1 MFLLCRKTFHIII
14 LSLPH
19 FTNTLQHT
27 TVSNNKEL
35 QKPGELLLKSTLKPP
50 WKQNT
55 KKRVAQDFCTHTHHI
70 ITNRC
75 SPLFPTAAFCAHDTH
90 LSFFLFNLTHRSLES
105 FPTKHLLH
113 SYFERVLLLL
123 TSGPHTSCIMFLVS
137 LISCSSF
144 SSEVDGSPSRT
155 RTSCTTTW
163 RRCFTAG

>member
-1 MFLLCRKTFHIII
+1 M
-14 LSLPH
+14 
-19 FTNTLQHT
+19 
-27 TVSNNKEL
+27 SNNKEL
-35 QKPGELLLKSTLKPP
+35 QKPGELLLKSTLKNVCLLGNKIQRNE
-50 WKQNT
+50 WLKT
-55 KKRVAQDFCTHTHHI
+55 FAHTHTHHI

-75 SPLFPTAAFCAHDTH
+75 TPLFPTAAFCAHDTH
-90 LSFFLFNLTHRSLES
+90 LSFFLFNLTHGSLKS

-144 SSEVDGSPSRT
+144 SSEVDGSPTRT

-163 RRCFTAG
+163 RSFTAGWTSQSEACAHM